1 MAQGPT
7 ARFPRAGYTV
17 RGPVAWLSPVQLART
32 GIEVAQGTLFARF
45 ADKRDVEASTPE
57 RAYDLSGLVTGDEPF
72 VLDYVADTGDGF
84 DPTFAVAADL
94 AHGAVSPD
102 VGTKLLVFGGDLV
115 YPVASVREYEDR
127 LVGPYTEALA
137 DLVPGAASLIE
148 PEPDDAP
155 QGGAPY
161 VVAIP
166 GNHDWY
172 DGLGAFRRMMCES
185 WVKGTPKT
193 SRGAFVMA
201 PDELSSDRFATGW
214 SAVQSRSYWAV
225 QLPHGWWVWGID
237 IQLDAPIDAAQ
248 LAYFRL
254 AATQLGPDSNL
265 VVCTARPSWVD
276 DDPQGAADYFQGNK
290 QNLVWFLDRTLG
302 TQHRHKARLLLS
314 GDTHHY
320 LHYALDGGRTPAGEP
335 GVLKP
340 DHLVTCGSGGAYL
353 SSTHHTKRS
362 LTMQWRPRRATQAA
376 PPGPTVSYTSDE
388 PYPSRSV
395 SARLRWR
402 FLRATWK
409 NSVYFPLSLMT
420 LYALVAPTAARG
432 ASQGWLPLP
441 RAAQDSVVANPPS
454 VVASWGTAAV
464 VLALVVLGLGAYGNA
479 KRERRPAL
487 LGWGLGL
494 LHGLA
499 HVAVATA
506 AWALPH
512 LLDLRGPGEG
522 TGWFVWFLVHAA
534 GVVAGGLA
542 GTVVVAV
549 YYVVAD
555 LLGMQHNDAFSGLQ
569 LTGYKGHLRLTVRP
583 ESLTVVFRHIDAV
596 RVTRR
601 RFAGPDALLA
611 WPPRLVRRERLL
623 TAQQVVDR
631 FEERFVCVIT
641 PARATKG

>member
-1 MAQGPT
+1 MVQGT
-7 ARFPRAGYTV
+7 TRFPRTGYTV

-57 RAYDLSGLVTGDEPF
+57 RAYDLSGLAGDDEAF

-94 AHGAVSPD
+94 AHGAVSPE
-102 VGTKLLVFGGDLV
+102 VGAKLLVFGGDLV

-127 LVGPYTEALA
+127 LIGPYTEALA
-137 DLVPGAASLIE
+137 DLVPGTASLIE

-155 QGGAPY
+155 KGGPPY

-172 DGLGAFRRMMCES
+172 DGLGSFRRMMCES

-193 SRGAFVMA
+193 SRGDFLMA
-201 PDELSSDRFATGW
+201 PDELSSDTFARGW
-214 SAVQSRSYWAV
+214 SAVQSRSYWSV
-225 QLPHGWWVWGID
+225 RLPHGWWIWGID

-254 AATQLGPDSNL
+254 AATRLGEHDDL
-265 VVCTARPSWVD
+265 IVCTARPSWVD
-276 DDPQGAADYFQGNK
+276 DDPQGAANYFQGNK

-302 TQHRHKARLLLS
+302 TAHRHRCRLLLS
-314 GDTHHY
+314 GDTHHF

-353 SSTHHTKRS
+353 SSTHHTRRS
-362 LTMQWRPRRATQAA
+362 LTMRWKPKRATHDEA
-376 PPGPTVSYTSDE
+376 PGSVTSYTSDE
-388 PYPSRSV
+388 PYPSRQRSR
-395 SARLRWR
+395 SLRWQ
-402 FLRATWK
+402 FLRAVWK
-409 NSVYFPLSLMT
+409 NSAWFPLTLT
-420 LYALVAPTAARG
+420 ALYALVAPSAAKL
-432 ASQGWLPLP
+432 ATHGWLPLP
-441 RAAQDSVVANPPS
+441 GYAQESVVRNAPG
-454 VVASWGTAAV
+454 VVASWGTVTV
-464 VLALVVLGLGAYGNA
+464 VLGLVVLGLAAYGRA

-487 LGWGLGL
+487 LGWALGAV
-494 LHGLA
+494 HGLA
-499 HVAVATA
+499 HAALACA

-512 LLDLRGPGEG
+512 LLDLRPAGTT
-522 TGWFVWFLVHAA
+522 TGWAVWDLVHVV
-534 GVVAGGLA
+534 GVVVGGLL
-542 GTVVVAV
+542 GTVVVAT
-549 YYVVAD
+549 YYLVAD

-569 LTGYKGHLRLTVRP
+569 FTGYKGHLRITVRP
-583 ESLTVVFRHIDAV
+583 GSLTVVFRHLDDT

-601 RFAGPDALLA
+601 RPVGLRDLRRS
-611 WPPRLVRRERLL
+611 WPQLVRRERLL
-623 TAQQVVDR
+623 TAQDVVAR
-631 FEERFVCVIT
+631 TQERLVCVVT
-641 PARATKG
+641 SSGATKG